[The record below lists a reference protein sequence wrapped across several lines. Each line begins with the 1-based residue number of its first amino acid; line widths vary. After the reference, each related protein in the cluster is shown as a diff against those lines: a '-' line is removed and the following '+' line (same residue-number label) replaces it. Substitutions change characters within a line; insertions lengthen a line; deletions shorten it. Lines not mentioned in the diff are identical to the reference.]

1 MDPVTMHDSS
11 QVARL
16 RDALGAADYTVD
28 GCLDALGRQAYGA
41 LSRSEVVP
49 ALRAL
54 RGDGGPLATLIR
66 LFLLQSPV
74 PYAQALAALP
84 LDEAIAGGLVVR
96 DGDEVRALLDIRPY
110 GEADTDW
117 WVVSDLG
124 SGIGGVTGPVRPDH
138 VLGIG
143 GASTTLAGIT
153 VRDPVDRALD
163 LGTGCG
169 VQALHASRHA
179 RSVTATDVNRRALDL
194 TRLTMA
200 LSGVANVG
208 LAEGSL
214 FEPVEEERFDLIVSN
229 PPFVISPNSRYTYRD
244 GGLQGDQLC
253 AHLVGLVPGHLA
265 PGGTCQLLANWQHVK
280 GQDWKERIRE
290 WLPQSGFDAWVV
302 QREVQDPAQYAELWL
317 RDSGDHHNSDYAARY
332 DAWLEAFE
340 QDGVEGVG
348 FGWISIRRTDSA
360 DTTVHIEEWP
370 HAVEQP
376 LGAEIAAWF
385 RRRQALREHDD
396 AALLETA
403 FRLASDVLQEQTGQP
418 GAEDPEYVV
427 LRRQRGMCRADRV
440 DTVGAALAGAS
451 DGRLTAGAIVDAIA
465 ELLGEDRTALRDAV
479 PQSLRS
485 LVADGFLLF
494 PDDPAGV

>member
-1 MDPVTMHDSS
+1 MTMHDSS

-54 RGDGGPLATLIR
+54 RGDDGPLATLIR

-74 PYAQALAALP
+74 PYAPARAALP
-84 LDEAIAGGLVVR
+84 LDEAIAGGLVAR
-96 DGDEVRALLDIRPY
+96 DGDEVRALVDIRPY

-143 GASTTLAGIT
+143 GASTTLAGLT
-153 VRDPVDRALD
+153 VREPVDRALD

-169 VQALHASRHA
+169 VQALHAARHA
-179 RSVTATDVNRRALDL
+179 RAVTATDVNPRALDL
-194 TRLTMA
+194 ARLTMA
-200 LSGVANVG
+200 LSGVANVAF
-208 LAEGSL
+208 AEGSL
-214 FEPVEEERFDLIVSN
+214 FEPVAAERFDLIVSN
-229 PPFVISPNSRYTYRD
+229 PPFVISPNGRYTYRD
-244 GGLQGDQLC
+244 GGLHGDQLC
-253 AHLVGLVPGHLA
+253 EQLVRSVPDRLA

-280 GQDWKERIRE
+280 GQDWTERLRD
-290 WLPQSGFDAWVV
+290 WLPSAGYDAWVV

-317 RDSGDHHNSDYAARY
+317 RDSGDHTGPDYAARY

-348 FGWISIRRTDSA
+348 FGWIAIRRTDSA
-360 DTTVHIEEWP
+360 DAAVRVEEWP
-370 HAVEQP
+370 HPVEQP
-376 LGAEIAAWF
+376 LGPEIAAWF
-385 RRRQALREHDD
+385 RRQRALAGCDD

-403 FRLASDVLQEQTGQP
+403 FRLAGHVVQEQTGQP

-427 LRRQRGMCRADRV
+427 LRQQRGMCRADRV

-465 ELLGEDRTALRDAV
+465 ELLGEDRVALRAAV
-479 PQSLRS
+479 PGSLRS

-494 PDDPAGV
+494 PDDPAAG